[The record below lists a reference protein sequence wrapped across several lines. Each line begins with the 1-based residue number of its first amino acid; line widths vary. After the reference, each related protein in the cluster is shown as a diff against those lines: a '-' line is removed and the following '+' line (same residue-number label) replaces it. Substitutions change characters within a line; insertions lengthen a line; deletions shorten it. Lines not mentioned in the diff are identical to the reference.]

1 MEKNNTLLVVAMLI
15 IGLGM
20 GYFAGSMRGIHE
32 MSNGDSMNNGEMS
45 MTSMMESMN
54 AELAKKSGDEF
65 DKAFLSEMIIHHEG
79 AVGMAKAALTSAKR
93 QEIKNLA
100 QAIISAQNTE
110 ISEMK
115 AWQKSWYGIE

>member
-1 MEKNNTLLVVAMLI
+1 MLI